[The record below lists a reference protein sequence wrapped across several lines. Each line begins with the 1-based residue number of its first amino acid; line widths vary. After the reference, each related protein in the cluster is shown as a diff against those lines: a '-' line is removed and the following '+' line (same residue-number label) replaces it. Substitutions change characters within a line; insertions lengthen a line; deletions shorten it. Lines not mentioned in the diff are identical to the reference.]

1 MVTKGMLARRAIL
14 AALVGALFLATAS
27 AADGARTLARSP
39 TWIQAFAQDGRF
51 IAWVPRVAP
60 AKLPCGEA
68 IVIRNLETGRKR
80 SFMPR
85 ITPCFSRLGLAL
97 GGKRALGLSPPTTCG
112 NCVGAT
118 VWTAALGGRL
128 AELGTFAQSPE
139 GGGHRVTGMAGDK
152 RLLAFSHL
160 RYRLENE
167 DCHPCLW
174 NVTGGRVTRVVK
186 GGQQISVPGVA
197 PAALLAAGAGR
208 LATAPALDPWEEAAN
223 VFPSP
228 RPAEDGPVN
237 LVNAKTGDPVM
248 TVSPT
253 GTVRALALSAD
264 ALAVLVQ
271 AAPHGQQRIERYSIP
286 DGTKLASTQVRPR
299 GVHALDIA
307 GKWIVYSAFH
317 RIKLIDPLG
326 HKQVLVRPAHRPI
339 DVSIEGNRVA
349 WAENGSGRHRI
360 RATSVPE

>member
-1 MVTKGMLARRAIL
+1 
-14 AALVGALFLATAS
+14 
-27 AADGARTLARSP
+27 
-39 TWIQAFAQDGRF
+39 
-51 IAWVPRVAP
+51 
-60 AKLPCGEA
+60 
-68 IVIRNLETGRKR
+68 
-80 SFMPR
+80 
-85 ITPCFSRLGLAL
+85 
-97 GGKRALGLSPPTTCG
+97 
-112 NCVGAT
+112 
-118 VWTAALGGRL
+118 
-128 AELGTFAQSPE
+128 
-139 GGGHRVTGMAGDK
+139 MAGDK

-174 NVTGGRVTRVVK
+174 NVTGGRVARVVE
-186 GGQQISVPGVA
+186 GGQQVSVPGVA
-197 PAALLAAGAGR
+197 PAALLAAGAGQ
-208 LATAPALDPWEEAAN
+208 LATAPALDPWEEAAKF
-223 VFPSP
+223 FPSP

>member
-1 MVTKGMLARRAIL
+1 MVMKGMLARRAIL

-27 AADGARTLARSP
+27 AAEATRTLARSP
-39 TWIQAFAQDGRF
+39 TWIQAFAQDGKF
-51 IAWVPRVAP
+51 ISWIPRVPP

-68 IVIRNLETGRKR
+68 IVIRNLETERQR
-80 SFMPR
+80 SFTPR
-85 ITPCFSRLGLAL
+85 FSPCFSRLGLAL
-97 GGKRALGLSPPTTCG
+97 GGRRALALSAPTTCG
-112 NCVGAT
+112 NCVGTT

-139 GGGHRVTGMAGDK
+139 GGGRRVTGMAGDK
-152 RLLAFSHL
+152 RLLAFSHV

-186 GGQQISVPGVA
+186 GGQQESVPGVA

-208 LATAPALDPWEEAAN
+208 LATAPALDPWEEAAKF
-223 VFPSP
+223 VPSP

-237 LVNAKTGDPVM
+237 VVNAKTGDPIM

-271 AAPHGQQRIERYSIP
+271 AAPHGQQRIERYAIP
-286 DGTKLASTQVRPR
+286 DGTLLTSTQVRPR

-326 HKQVLVRPAHRPI
+326 HKQLLVRPAHRPI

-360 RATSVPE
+360 RAASVPQ